1 MGRTP
6 YQQLCGHQ
14 IGAFPPYLGKVERIT
29 ANRMSVEIA
38 LKMGLNVW
46 LLGWRCR
53 VGGETGSAE
62 IEVHLIRGVRK
73 MRVYARE

>member
-6 YQQLCGHQ
+6 YQQLYGHQ
-14 IGAFPPYLGKVERIT
+14 IGASVGKVERIN
-29 ANRMSVEIA
+29 AYRMSVEIA

-53 VGGETGSAE
+53 VGGEMGSAE

>member
-14 IGAFPPYLGKVERIT
+14 IGASVGKVERIN
-29 ANRMSVEIA
+29 AYRMSVEIA

-62 IEVHLIRGVRK
+62 IEVNLIRGVRK
-73 MRVYARE
+73 MKVYARE